1 VTDFNITDPSDAVK
15 VENLRPGAFLR
26 YSALKAKMGSPL
38 GQYKPPQLI
47 PPDRLEIYET
57 LRNA

>member
-1 VTDFNITDPSDAVK
+1 VTDFNITDPSEAIK
-15 VENLRPGAFLR
+15 VEYLRHGAFLR

-47 PPDRLEIYET
+47 PPDRMEIYET
-57 LRNA
+57 LRSS